1 MPQTPASV
9 LIEFGLVDCRSS
21 GRTGSPVAWP
31 PEKMLA
37 QDADHA
43 SNHCASRCP
52 LDGSAAFSCGYP
64 PDDDAAHATG
74 GSDYRVR
81 IAAERRFFLPTALA
95 APQGGGSKAP
105 SNSPPVRIR
114 HQPQDREGPW
124 AADPAVGE
132 PDASSVGRRVRRP
145 SLSVV
150 FAISITASA
159 FRWALKGRASP
170 ASGV

>member
-1 MPQTPASV
+1 MPQIPASV

-43 SNHCASRCP
+43 SNHCAPWCP

-64 PDDDAAHATG
+64 PDHDAAHATG

-81 IAAERRFFLPTALA
+81 IAAERRFFLPTAPA
-95 APQGGGSKAP
+95 APQGGDSEVHRTAHQ
-105 SNSPPVRIR
+105 VRIR
-114 HQPQDREGPW
+114 HQPQDREGPRLPIPPSVSRTPRRS
-124 AADPAVGE
+124 D
-132 PDASSVGRRVRRP
+132 DASGGLHFRSCSRSRSPLRRFAGR
-145 SLSVV
+145 
-150 FAISITASA
+150 
-159 FRWALKGRASP
+159 
-170 ASGV
+170 